1 MLTNNLKKSLKI
13 YGKYILKLYW
23 NITVQVFNTEDM
35 MNRTSKKKETNFWI
49 CKWLVWISCWE
60 SLEKFCLG
68 ENHRDWRSVNPRND
82 SLKSTLS
89 PYLLENFLLLQDKK
103 RWWISGLWRISHLF
117 EWISLCTERT
127 ERKERRFLWKFKVII
142 ERFQILY

>member
-1 MLTNNLKKSLKI
+1 MLINNLKESLKI

-23 NITVQVFNTEDM
+23 NITVQVFNTQDM
-35 MNRTSKKKETNFWI
+35 INRTSKKKKRNKFLDL

-68 ENHRDWRSVNPRND
+68 ESHRDWRSVNPRND

-103 RWWISGLWRISHLF
+103 RWWILGLWRISHLF
-117 EWISLCTERT
+117 ERISLCTERT
-127 ERKERRFLWKFKVII
+127 ERRFLWKFKVII
-142 ERFQILY
+142 KRFQILY